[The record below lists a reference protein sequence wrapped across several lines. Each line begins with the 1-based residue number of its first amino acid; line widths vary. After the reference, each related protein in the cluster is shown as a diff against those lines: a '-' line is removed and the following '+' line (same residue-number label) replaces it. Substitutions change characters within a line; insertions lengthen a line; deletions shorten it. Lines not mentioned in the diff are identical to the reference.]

1 MSTGSQHPIGDPD
14 LRPIEGSIKQPP
26 RQAIKPSCGKGEHMS
41 NVAKAQGNN
50 GQVSALHSR
59 LHGSAPSSKTK
70 PPGSTTYRTSSW
82 YRHDPIDFD
91 ELDSG
96 LATAV
101 QPQLPAPMSGHLSSL
116 PTVLEPGSGAKTRS
130 VTRGLDSAQVTE
142 IFRLFRP
149 NAEMRPTQPSMTQK
163 TSNKVTSGIPPRHPD
178 RTDKLISTTQ
188 SASKEMAGKKPTP
201 HLKQTQAA
209 QKGFQATPPTMT
221 AQHVRESQTP
231 MSVARHPDSATPAL
245 KNTPAAQ
252 KDRSRSAIDAGR
264 PKASADHKRA
274 TGQSQTGPKPPNN
287 KVSGIKPTKAVPK
300 RESGRAASSER
311 KGSRITGKEK
321 KTSSFGGPKP
331 QKPPRKGNKFNG
343 LSSTPGKHGGS
354 SSHITNNSSVTNSTT
369 NTTIHIIGADSDD
382 SESDYNTT
390 SEDTSVY
397 ETDGL
402 GELPEAVDV
411 DSSVPSSPVS
421 STGQHHT
428 GQLES
433 ESPPNNNGE
442 PSQQP
447 DAASHS
453 SSPACQIGGQT
464 SNLPGQQAQVQIPG
478 HGVQSEIGIGTLPS
492 GTYIP
497 ASFISQETANE
508 GFGQGFQSDVAEGA
522 MPSHNGMQS
531 ASGAATT
538 GGSTA
543 PYSTQNSLPGYMQQ
557 PVSQPGHE
565 QGGQMSLF
573 PSSGNAPYD
582 DQHWN
587 PAPSG
592 PPAFSPGNGNRRFSN
607 HPSLNSG
614 TSYPGMDSQN
624 QLQPGSRADAI
635 SDASGG
641 SSFSAPVAT
650 KPPSSQGQPLGGPA
664 YAASEQQPSVS
675 ASTTGEGWPPKKT
688 GFDADSYGLPNA
700 EMNRKRQTQD
710 VGHMPAAQPGLYSNQ
725 VESPP
730 WPMETEPGMNQSYFS
745 PTTAQAPES
754 SYDPWAPQT
763 GASHQSKTDPWGG
776 TQTTGMGKPNSAWD
790 FQAEP
795 VYPGSSAK
803 PNPSG
808 TQAWQPQTSLPNRQ
822 DQYPSPSESK
832 NENWS
837 NWSHGNNEPVTPGF
851 QASQVP
857 PWQTSAP
864 HTEQGTP
871 MGPYSPQPR
880 PTDHRPFADENQSS
894 LRTSNQTKGFA
905 AAGFGLAAGAAI
917 GYGLASLSRSPS
929 TSSAS
934 SKTSTQGDHEQDVL
948 GTQLWNNPHDHN
960 GTSYNDENDDAHD
973 TSSSKSV
980 GSSSPSDGE
989 TMGWFQQEQQL
1000 VDNTW
1005 DDQNDNSSN
1014 CNDMSYDGELYRND
1028 PQHFDDPSIISDQ
1041 LSPTYYNNDHASSP
1055 SHDFEQS
1062 YTYQDDSENAVQYE
1076 DSLGDDNAYQQS
1088 YQDQP
1093 ESENDDGP
1101 EPEPSLYDPRPDH
1114 GYESEN
1120 QYHQHMEYA
1129 SETNQDYEEPED
1141 DQSDEETDEQ
1151 GANESDSWD
1160 GGDYPSG
1167 NSDGDGENDDNGV
1180 YYDDNWD

>member
-14 LRPIEGSIKQPP
+14 LRPIKGSIKPP
-26 RQAIKPSCGKGEHMS
+26 PGQAIKPNAGKGEHMS

-50 GQVSALHSR
+50 GQVSVLHSR

-96 LATAV
+96 MATAV

-142 IFRLFRP
+142 IFRLFGP
-149 NAEMRPTQPSMTQK
+149 NAEMRPTHPSMTQK

-209 QKGFQATPPTMT
+209 QKGFQATPHTMT
-221 AQHVRESQTP
+221 AQHVREGQTP
-231 MSVARHPDSATPAL
+231 KSVTRHPDSATPAL

-264 PKASADHKRA
+264 PKASADDKRA
-274 TGQSQTGPKPPNN
+274 TGQSRTGPKPPNN

-311 KGSRITGKEK
+311 KGSRVTGKEK
-321 KTSSFGGPKP
+321 KTSSLGGQKP
-331 QKPPRKGNKFNG
+331 QKPPRKGNKSNG

-354 SSHITNNSSVTNSTT
+354 SSHITSNSSVTNSTT

-382 SESDYNTT
+382 SESDHNTT
-390 SEDTSVY
+390 NEDTSGY

-402 GELPEAVDV
+402 GELPEAVGV

-421 STGQHHT
+421 STGQHPT

-433 ESPPNNNGE
+433 ESPSNNNGE
-442 PSQQP
+442 PGQQP
-447 DAASHS
+447 DSASHS
-453 SSPACQIGGQT
+453 SSPASQIGGET

-508 GFGQGFQSDVAEGA
+508 GFGQGFQSDVAESA
-522 MPSHNGMQS
+522 MPSHNSMQS

-538 GGSTA
+538 GGSAA

-565 QGGQMSLF
+565 QSGQMSLF
-573 PSSGNAPYD
+573 SSSGNAPYD

-592 PPAFSPGNGNRRFSN
+592 PPAFLPGNGNRRFSN

-614 TSYPGMDSQN
+614 TLYPGMDSDN
-624 QLQPGSRADAI
+624 QLQPGSRADVI

-641 SSFSAPVAT
+641 SSFSAPVGT
-650 KPPSSQGQPLGGPA
+650 KPPSSQGLPLGGPA
-664 YAASEQQPSVS
+664 YAASEQQPPVP
-675 ASTTGEGWPPKKT
+675 ASTTAEGWPPKKT
-688 GFDADSYGLPNA
+688 GFDADSYRLPNA
-700 EMNRKRQTQD
+700 EMNRKRQEQD

-730 WPMETEPGMNQSYFS
+730 WPTETEPGMNQSYFS

-790 FQAEP
+790 SQAEP
-795 VYPGSSAK
+795 MYPGSSAK

-808 TQAWQPQTSLPNRQ
+808 TQAWQPQGSLSTGQGHYSSPNGDQNASLADWSNRNNAPAGGGPQASHDPTWQASATYAEQSSHIGPYGSRKGPDERQ
-822 DQYPSPSESK
+822 PFTHGGQPSPNSDS
-832 NENWS
+832 
-837 NWSHGNNEPVTPGF
+837 
-851 QASQVP
+851 
-857 PWQTSAP
+857 
-864 HTEQGTP
+864 
-871 MGPYSPQPR
+871 
-880 PTDHRPFADENQSS
+880 
-894 LRTSNQTKGFA
+894 RTNRLTA
-905 AAGFGLAAGAAI
+905 AALGLAAGAAI
-917 GYGLASLSRSPS
+917 GYGVASLARSSS

-934 SKTSTQGDHEQDVL
+934 SRPSDQGDDEQEPYSNQVWNDPYGQH
-948 GTQLWNNPHDHN
+948 GTLYD
-960 GTSYNDENDDAHD
+960 DENDAPQE
-973 TSSSKSV
+973 TSSINSV
-980 GSSSPSDGE
+980 SSSSPSDQE
-989 TMGWFQQEQQL
+989 TTDWFAPEQQSAKS
-1000 VDNTW
+1000 NW
-1005 DDQNDNSSN
+1005 DENADSTHYA
-1014 CNDMSYDGELYRND
+1014 DMNHHEDLYRND
-1028 PQHFDDPSIISDQ
+1028 SQHFDDRSMTSNQ
-1041 LSPTYYNNDHASSP
+1041 SSPTYYNDEHFAQQP
-1055 SHDFEQS
+1055 SEFEQLYDHQEVLDNAYEHGNWPGEDNTYQQSQEDQFENDNESASDSGSLLYDPQPDYGHEPQNQYFQHQGYAPEAYQDS
-1062 YTYQDDSENAVQYE
+1062 YGPEDEQSDVQTDYQDENGGELSEQSDGNDDGDDYDNGFDSQDDSN
-1076 DSLGDDNAYQQS
+1076 
-1088 YQDQP
+1088 
-1093 ESENDDGP
+1093 
-1101 EPEPSLYDPRPDH
+1101 
-1114 GYESEN
+1114 
-1120 QYHQHMEYA
+1120 
-1129 SETNQDYEEPED
+1129 
-1141 DQSDEETDEQ
+1141 
-1151 GANESDSWD
+1151 
-1160 GGDYPSG
+1160 
-1167 NSDGDGENDDNGV
+1167 
-1180 YYDDNWD
+1180 